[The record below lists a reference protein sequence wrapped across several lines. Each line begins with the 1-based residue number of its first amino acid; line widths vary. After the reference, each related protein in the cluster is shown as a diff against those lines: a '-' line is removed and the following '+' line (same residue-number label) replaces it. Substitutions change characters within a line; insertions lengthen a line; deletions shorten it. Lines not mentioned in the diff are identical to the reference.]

1 MRRAIA
7 NVFLTMLVAACA
19 GAAPEAQPDDEE
31 TPVQE
36 SSVAVRLVDFVVEP
50 TPDSVPTGRV
60 TFSVT
65 NDGYATDE
73 KGDHIPSISA
83 GRHELSVLRT
93 DLPAEELPEN
103 TLEFVVEVE
112 APGIEVIGSTP
123 VLEEGATESLTL
135 DLEPGPY
142 VLICNL
148 TSHYARGM
156 WAEFSVRS

>member
-31 TPVQE
+31 APVQE

-60 TFSVT
+60 TFSLT

-93 DLPAEELPEN
+93 DLRAGELPEN
-103 TLEFVVEVE
+103 TVEFVVEVE

-123 VLEEGATESLTL
+123 VLEEGTTESLTL
-135 DLEPGPY
+135 ELEPGP
-142 VLICNL
+142 
-148 TSHYARGM
+148 
-156 WAEFSVRS
+156 

>member
-1 MRRAIA
+1 
-7 NVFLTMLVAACA
+7 
-19 GAAPEAQPDDEE
+19 
-31 TPVQE
+31 
-36 SSVAVRLVDFVVEP
+36 VAVRLVDFVVEP
-50 TPDSVPTGRV
+50 TSDSVATGRV

-103 TLEFVVEVE
+103 TVEFVVEVE

-123 VLEEGATESLTL
+123 VLEEEATESLML

-156 WAEFSVRS
+156 WAQFSVRS

>member
-7 NVFLTMLVAACA
+7 SVFLTVLVAACA
-19 GAAPEAQPDDEE
+19 GTAPEAQPDDEE

-50 TPDSVPTGRV
+50 TSDSVATGRV

-103 TLEFVVEVE
+103 TVEFVVEVE
-112 APGIEVIGSTP
+112 APGIEVVGSTR
-123 VLEEGATESLTL
+123 VLEEGTTESLTVE
-135 DLEPGPY
+135 LEPGPY